1 MGVIALNEYEILLEE
16 GHIEGIEVLEM
27 PLESDADALCV
38 GDTVALN
45 KRLLRTTVKK
55 RCRLSEELW
64 HSKVTVGDIT
74 DTSNI
79 NNMKQERFAR
89 RCSFKDLVPLDK
101 IVQALIN
108 YCLDLK
114 AICEYLY
121 VTEEYFCEAIAY
133 YKQKY
138 GIYYKC
144 KDYTLFFEPLSVV
157 GSCVNEDYN
166 YHR

>member
-1 MGVIALNEYEILLEE
+1 MNEYEILLEE

-38 GDTVALN
+38 GNTVALN

-89 RCSFKDLVPLDK
+89 RCSFKDLVPPDK
-101 IVQALIN
+101 IVQALLN
-108 YCLDLK
+108 YCLNLRD
-114 AICEYLY
+114 ICDYLT
-121 VTEEYFCEAIAY
+121 VTEEYFCDAITY

-138 GIYYKC
+138 GLYYGC
-144 KDYTLFFEPLSVV
+144 KEYTLCFEPLSVM
-157 GSCVNEDYN
+157 GSCITEYTI
-166 YHR
+166 

>member
-16 GHIEGIEVLEM
+16 GHIDGIEVLEM

-38 GDTVALN
+38 GNTVALN

-89 RCSFKDLVPLDK
+89 RCSFKDLVPPDK
-101 IVQALIN
+101 IVQALLN
-108 YCLDLK
+108 YCLNLRD
-114 AICEYLY
+114 ICDYLT
-121 VTEEYFCEAIAY
+121 VTEEYFCDAITY

-138 GIYYKC
+138 GLYYGC
-144 KDYTLFFEPLSVV
+144 KEYTLCFEPLSVM
-157 GSCVNEDYN
+157 GSCITEYTI
-166 YHR
+166 